1 MAACSTE
8 PSSRRGARARTPAS
22 RVATTAAHSGVALA
36 RASPQQC
43 QRGRGRGSIRR
54 RFGSGASGA
63 RRVRA
68 PGALLRCIVHGVV
81 LSATSIVKHVGLRS
95 VDIDAGIVAS
105 PTPRCRPERLGTHHR
120 ADWGESPAGLRLCR
134 PPGRGVHGPGN
145 RPNLWRKISGR
156 FVGEAFAETSSRA
169 VRKTSSRAVSREA
182 PFAYRASPGRTDVC
196 WKYVGEVGAQVGLV
210 FEPPA
215 ASVRGGASFGELRA
229 GLAMGARRREFR
241 AGLAVRVGHG
251 ELRAGLAVRV
261 GHGERIGVQWRKAQG
276 APGLA
281 SRVCARGSVRCALIK
296 MRVDQL
302 ARQAA
307 PGRGGEGGGR
317 STEECQ
323 FNGARGRRVLGRSP
337 GSEEVRMRSG
347 ASWKKGRVGT
357 SEELDRSEQRTSSA
371 GL

>member
-210 FEPPA
+210 FEPPRRACAAEQALESSGPASRWARGA
-215 ASVRGGASFGELRA
+215 ASSGPASQCAWGMESSGPVSRCAWGTESELVYS
-229 GLAMGARRREFR
+229 GARRRELL
-241 AGLAVRVGHG
+241 GWL
-251 ELRAGLAVRV
+251 
-261 GHGERIGVQWRKAQG
+261 
-276 APGLA
+276 
-281 SRVCARGSVRCALIK
+281 RVCAHA
-296 MRVDQL
+296 
-302 ARQAA
+302 
-307 PGRGGEGGGR
+307 
-317 STEECQ
+317 
-323 FNGARGRRVLGRSP
+323 
-337 GSEEVRMRSG
+337 
-347 ASWKKGRVGT
+347 
-357 SEELDRSEQRTSSA
+357 DR
-371 GL
+371 